1 MTYWKFNKLYSN
13 FKNHYDFVLTG
24 KSYREL
30 AELAD
35 HDGEFLPD

>member
-1 MTYWKFNKLYSN
+1 MTLKKLLTLY
-13 FKNHYDFVLTG
+13 NHYKINYDFKLSG

-30 AELAD
+30 EEIEN